1 MSDLTDAAY
10 WRRVYAGKKILMGED
25 SFNSFPSMNPV
36 QRDMAFE
43 NGTFITESRHIMLLT
58 MEEAQEIV
66 DTLMGGTDKIFS
78 YKLAPGNIKDIL
90 EGTGNISKLMT
101 YKNSAGDLV
110 FHFKSLGVRAIEY
123 TFKGKSYIKITG
135 YAGLRQI
142 LKGTRYAVNHPQML
156 EMGIGYRGV
165 GGALVKGMKFCIFA
179 SVAWRALELIFK
191 SDYHLADF
199 LVDVSV
205 DAVKTIVAGV
215 VLGIAGG
222 ILTVIG
228 APVVVSIFLVVV
240 VGIYLNKGL
249 NELDDSLGLSV
260 NLKEKLRLGIAEYQK
275 VNEWNFKN
283 SKLFLNTPVGF
294 GY

>member
-1 MSDLTDAAY
+1 
-10 WRRVYAGKKILMGED
+10 
-25 SFNSFPSMNPV
+25 MNPV
-36 QRDMAFE
+36 QRDMAFA
-43 NGTFITESRHIMLLT
+43 NGTFITETRHIMLLT

-90 EGTGNISKLMT
+90 EGTANISNLMT

-135 YAGLRQI
+135 RAGLRQI

-156 EMGIGYRGV
+156 EMGIGYRGI

-228 APVVVSIFLVVV
+228 APVVVSIFLVIV

-283 SKLFLNTPVGF
+283 SKLFLNTPVEF

>member
-10 WRRVYAGKKILMGED
+10 WRRVNAGKKILMGED

-36 QRDMAFE
+36 QRDIAFA
-43 NGTFITESRHIMLLT
+43 NGTFITETRHIMLLT

-123 TFKGKSYIKITG
+123 TFEGKSYIKITG

-156 EMGIGYRGV
+156 EMGIGYRGI
-165 GGALVKGMKFCIFA
+165 GKALVKGTRFCIVA
-179 SVAWRALELIFK
+179 SLAWRALELVFK

-205 DAVKTIVAGV
+205 DAVKTIVTSIVIGVAAGV
-215 VLGIAGG
+215 
-222 ILTVIG
+222 LTVLG
-228 APVVVSIFLVVV
+228 APVAFTIFVIVVA
-240 VGIYLNKGL
+240 GIVLNITLNK
-249 NELDDSLGLSV
+249 LDDKIGFSSSL
-260 NLKEKLRLGIAEYQK
+260 KIKLREGWEEYQK
-275 VNEWNFKN
+275 INEWNFKN
-283 SKLFLNTPVGF
+283 SGLFLNAPVGF